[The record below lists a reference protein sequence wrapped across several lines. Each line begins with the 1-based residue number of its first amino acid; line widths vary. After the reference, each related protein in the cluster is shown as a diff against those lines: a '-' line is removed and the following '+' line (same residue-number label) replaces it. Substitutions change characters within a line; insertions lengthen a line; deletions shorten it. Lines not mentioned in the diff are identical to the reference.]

1 VAGRARLGE
10 ARGERTGQAAT
21 NAILY
26 GSCDAQPVQV
36 TIGVQGGWIQA
47 TIRDQGRPPSRT
59 APLMSLRGRGLW
71 LIGQLVDELRLA
83 KARPGMLVPLR
94 QCISL
99 GDSAGSA
106 RRVARWS
113 GRHQRV
119 TTTTWLTTRRRG
131 LTDRGSLC
139 RGALA
144 NAAHRRLLT
153 RVVPSEVLGDIPQ
166 RPSSNSPN
174 SQVGKDDIGQHL
186 WQPDLRP
193 CTDEG
198 EQAVPGKRRH
208 PVGGF
213 QPVTIFG
220 P

>member
-1 VAGRARLGE
+1 MAGRARLGE

-106 RRVARWS
+106 GCAM
-113 GRHQRV
+113 
-119 TTTTWLTTRRRG
+119 
-131 LTDRGSLC
+131 
-139 RGALA
+139 
-144 NAAHRRLLT
+144 
-153 RVVPSEVLGDIPQ
+153 
-166 RPSSNSPN
+166 
-174 SQVGKDDIGQHL
+174 VG
-186 WQPDLRP
+186 
-193 CTDEG
+193 
-198 EQAVPGKRRH
+198 
-208 PVGGF
+208 
-213 QPVTIFG
+213 
-220 P
+220 